1 MTTRDPNAATRTAP
15 QPADAAAGVGG
26 IVGLGLAVG
35 AVVSLLAASFV
46 ILVLWLNEWLLISP
60 RARMMF
66 AHQGWI
72 AAATVAV
79 PTAGGLLVGLLH
91 RLILER
97 RAHGPAEVIAAVQTR
112 RGRLAARPGIL
123 SAASSLI
130 ALGSGASVG
139 QYGPLVHLGGT
150 LGSMATR
157 LFRRSRSDDNIA
169 IACGVAAAIATAFK
183 APIAGILFA
192 HEVVLRHY
200 ALRAFA
206 PVAAAAVVGYVIEGL
221 VFEREA
227 LFYVASAE
235 IVHAWEYAG
244 FVAIGGVGALLAV
257 MYMHG
262 ILWVGRW
269 APRTGVPAVLRPAL
283 AGAAVG
289 VTALWLPDILGI
301 GGTTLRFA
309 TIEGAYGDA
318 ELALIL
324 VAKLAATALCLGFG
338 FSGGVFSPALVIGAL
353 FGALCG
359 GLADFLPGSEHAS
372 MVVYAVCGMVAVT
385 APVIGAPL
393 ATLLIVFELT
403 ASYTLTTAALASLAL
418 ANLLAA
424 RLFGRSLFDV
434 QLRRRGLDLGAG
446 RDQAVLQ
453 GRPVADLIGSDC
465 TRIDPGGDPAQAEAA
480 LEAAG
485 HAEAFLVDGGG
496 QYRGTVPAGRLA
508 ARQRGEALGELADP
522 DWPLLTPESSL
533 WEAVHRAETVGAE
546 ALPVIAG
553 RGRRRFLGVV
563 RSTDLATA
571 ERRARDEVREEE
583 QGAG

>member
-1 MTTRDPNAATRTAP
+1 MPHADSADSQANP
-15 QPADAAAGVGG
+15 QAGERAAGVGG
-26 IVGLGLAVG
+26 IVLLGVG
-35 AVVSLLAASFV
+35 VGSVVSLLAASFV
-46 ILVLWLNEWLLISP
+46 LIVLWLNEWLLISP

-66 AHQGWI
+66 EHRGWI
-72 AAATVAV
+72 TAATVAV

-112 RGRLAARPGIL
+112 RGRLAARPGLL

-139 QYGPLVHLGGT
+139 QYGPLVHLGGS
-150 LGSMATR
+150 LGSGAAR
-157 LFRRSRSDDNIA
+157 LFRCGRSDDNIA

-206 PVAAAAVVGYVIEGL
+206 PVAAAAVMGYVVEGL
-221 VFEREA
+221 LFEREA

-257 MYMHG
+257 TYMHA

-269 APRTGVPAVLRPAL
+269 APRTRIPAVLRPAA
-283 AGAAVG
+283 AGAAIG
-289 VTALWLPDILGI
+289 LTALWLPDILGI

-309 TIEGAYGDA
+309 TIEGAYGDG
-318 ELALIL
+318 ELALIM

-359 GLADFLPGSEHAS
+359 GFADFLPGAEHAS

-434 QLRRRGLDLGAG
+434 QLHRRGLDLAAG

-453 GRPVADLIGSDC
+453 GRPVASLVSERC
-465 TRIDPGGDPAQAEAA
+465 TRLDPGATPQEALASLERNGDE
-480 LEAAG
+480 EG
-485 HAEAFLVDGGG
+485 FLVDADER
-496 QYRGTVPAGRLA
+496 YRGTVTAPALRACGRGT
-508 ARQRGEALGELADP
+508 RLGEVSTP

-533 WEAVHRAETVGAE
+533 WEALHRAHGVGAK
-546 ALPVIAG
+546 ALPVVAA

-563 RSTDLATA
+563 TTAALAQA
-571 ERRARDEVREEE
+571 ERSAHAEIREEE